1 MPSGM
6 ASTTS
11 QTGQTSQT
19 DFAAAAARGS
29 DELDGHTIT
38 GNTTTTT
45 RRQQMTGSTNDESLT
60 IDVDDDG
67 VIIVH
72 GDIDMAGGPVLEAAM
87 LRREDLDRDVTTGA
101 QPLVI
106 DLDDVSFIDSSGL
119 RSLLGASR
127 RARGRGTD
135 VVLRRVGPEVARLLD
150 ITGTTSQFV
159 IGSHRG

>member
-1 MPSGM
+1 
-6 ASTTS
+6 
-11 QTGQTSQT
+11 
-19 DFAAAAARGS
+19 
-29 DELDGHTIT
+29 
-38 GNTTTTT
+38 
-45 RRQQMTGSTNDESLT
+45 MTGSTNDESLT

>member
-1 MPSGM
+1 MM
-6 ASTTS
+6 
-11 QTGQTSQT
+11 
-19 DFAAAAARGS
+19 
-29 DELDGHTIT
+29 
-38 GNTTTTT
+38 
-45 RRQQMTGSTNDESLT
+45 GSTNDESLT

-67 VIIVH
+67 SIIVH
-72 GDIDMAGGPVLEAAM
+72 GDIDMAGGPVLEEAM
-87 LRREDLDRDVTTGA
+87 LQREDLDVTAGA

-150 ITGTTSQFV
+150 ITGTTPQFV
-159 IGSHRG
+159 IESHRG